1 MTDLAIQVVTVA
13 DGVARISWD
22 PRLTAADWR
31 LAIDAVR
38 RDVEKALVEHPRV
51 EAHVAADDQDALRLA
66 TWAGMRREGVMRG
79 VESDLV
85 VFARLRTD
93 TPVHEPGGFRALL
106 NSFLPRKRAISQML
120 VRDHDDRVLL
130 CHLTYKQDWDLPGGV
145 VEVGESPQL
154 AVSREVSEEL
164 GLTIPAGR
172 LLLTDWLPPW
182 GGWDDALC
190 LVFDGGVHDPEI
202 TDTIVREAR
211 EIRDAEFCTVDQAR
225 ERCADFTARRVEAA
239 IAATSDDAGPAYT
252 ESGPVAILRRVDLS
266 GVASARRSRARPVE
280 PTTAAGI
287 TRIAPSGTRKNSC
300 VAMPKPSRPPRLRRS
315 SSLRAGP
322 VEPARPRAGAPPA
335 PRRAAGP
342 TPPADRC
349 TQDAGRR
356 RAGSRSDAP
365 PPHSHAEHRER
376 EAVADRPK
384 RADLT
389 GRAPDRRAS
398 ASVARQIRS

>member
-1 MTDLAIQVVTVA
+1 MTDSAIQVVTVA

-38 RDVEKALVEHPRV
+38 RDVEKALVEHARV
-51 EAHVAADDQDALRLA
+51 EAHVAVDDQDALRLA

-120 VRDHDDRVLL
+120 VRDHDGRVLL

-190 LVFDGGVHDPEI
+190 LVFDGGVHDAEI

-239 IAATSDDAGPAYT
+239 IAATSDDAGSAYT
-252 ESGPVAILRRVDLS
+252 ESGR
-266 GVASARRSRARPVE
+266 
-280 PTTAAGI
+280 
-287 TRIAPSGTRKNSC
+287 
-300 VAMPKPSRPPRLRRS
+300 
-315 SSLRAGP
+315 
-322 VEPARPRAGAPPA
+322 
-335 PRRAAGP
+335 
-342 TPPADRC
+342 
-349 TQDAGRR
+349 
-356 RAGSRSDAP
+356 
-365 PPHSHAEHRER
+365 
-376 EAVADRPK
+376 
-384 RADLT
+384 
-389 GRAPDRRAS
+389 
-398 ASVARQIRS
+398 